1 MAAKHLSFVSLRI
14 AKEATKHQWTTNM
27 LLSASFSSCPLWAS
41 NYSRCSS
48 RIAVRS
54 KWWSSV
60 VNLELQK
67 KITSGLGML
76 DILRLFQDHSTIN
89 HHQLPKF
96 QQATLSE
103 IMGMMFE
110 PKDKGTNV
118 RSITSPRDGHLTR
131 HQLAVSAFLD
141 LANKLNPQTYHFVNS
156 LRGIHKLLGCK
167 QEQCRWIGDCK
178 DRFLYRKSQP
188 KKTW

>member
-1 MAAKHLSFVSLRI
+1 
-14 AKEATKHQWTTNM
+14 
-27 LLSASFSSCPLWAS
+27 
-41 NYSRCSS
+41 
-48 RIAVRS
+48 
-54 KWWSSV
+54 
-60 VNLELQK
+60 
-67 KITSGLGML
+67 ML

-118 RSITSPRDGHLTR
+118 WSITSPRDGHLTR

-141 LANKLNPQTYHFVNS
+141 LANKPPDLSFCEFLERHSQATSTWLQTGTMQV
-156 LRGIHKLLGCK
+156 
-167 QEQCRWIGDCK
+167 D
-178 DRFLYRKSQP
+178 
-188 KKTW
+188 

>member
-96 QQATLSE
+96 HQATLSE

-118 RSITSPRDGHLTR
+118 WSITSPRDGHLTR

-141 LANKLNPQTYHFVNS
+141 LANKPPDLSLFWIPWEAFTSYLAANRNNAGGLGTAKTGYYTESLNQ
-156 LRGIHKLLGCK
+156 
-167 QEQCRWIGDCK
+167 
-178 DRFLYRKSQP
+178 